1 MEALIEKVKNIIVSP
16 KDTWDTIKAE
26 ETTTLKIVKEF
37 LIFLAAI
44 PPIAHFIGFAIVGV
58 VGYRHPFFGS
68 LLQSI
73 VWYVLLIVQVYIT
86 AFVVSLLAPSFG
98 GAKNDL
104 AAFKLV
110 AYSLTPTFLAGIF
123 YIIPPLAPLAVFGLY
138 GLYLMYVGLPK
149 LMECPQEKTLA
160 YFIVTLIVTFV
171 IYVVMFGIAGLFIC
185 A

>member
-1 MEALIEKVKNIIVSP
+1 MEALIERAKNIILSP
-16 KDTWDTIKAE
+16 KDTWDAIKAE
-26 ETTTLKIVKEF
+26 ETTSLKIVKEY

-44 PPIAHFIGFAIVGV
+44 PPVAHFIGFAIVGV

-68 LLQSI
+68 LIQSI

-86 AFVVSLLAPSFG
+86 AFVVNLLAPNFSG
-98 GAKNDL
+98 SKNDL

-123 YIIPPLAPLAVFGLY
+123 YIIPPLAPLTVFGLY

-149 LMECPQEKTLA
+149 LMECPAEKTLP
-160 YFIVTLIVTFV
+160 YFIVTLLVTFV
-171 IYVVMFGIAGLFIC
+171 IYVLVFGIAGLFVC